1 MSAAHDHRAPA
12 EPVPVTLSPPGQR
25 PGELG
30 ESGFDGGGP
39 PLRSKVTAALAVLAC
54 ATCCALPVLIGAG
67 LLTGA
72 GAALAEQTLLAVAG
86 LLVAAAAGMWW
97 LHRRRS
103 LRGVGGSAAA
113 GSCGCGRNGC
123 GC

>member
-1 MSAAHDHRAPA
+1 MSTHDDHRASTG
-12 EPVPVTLSPPGQR
+12 PVTAPVTVPLTARGSE
-25 PGELG
+25 PGERAP
-30 ESGFDGGGP
+30 EGGGP

-54 ATCCALPVLIGAG
+54 AACCALPVLIGVG

-86 LLVAAAAGMWW
+86 LLIAAAAGMWW
-97 LHRRRS
+97 LHRRRAS
-103 LRGVGGSAAA
+103 RTAVGAD
-113 GSCGCGRNGC
+113 SCGCGARGC

>member
-1 MSAAHDHRAPA
+1 
-12 EPVPVTLSPPGQR
+12 VTLSASAGR
-25 PGELG
+25 PS
-30 ESGFDGGGP
+30 ESDTDGGGP

-54 ATCCALPVLIGAG
+54 AACCALPVLIGVG

-86 LLVAAAAGMWW
+86 LLIAVAVGMWW
-97 LHRRRS
+97 LHRRRAS
-103 LRGVGGSAAA
+103 RTTTSATTGVV
-113 GSCGCGRNGC
+113 CGCGGNGC